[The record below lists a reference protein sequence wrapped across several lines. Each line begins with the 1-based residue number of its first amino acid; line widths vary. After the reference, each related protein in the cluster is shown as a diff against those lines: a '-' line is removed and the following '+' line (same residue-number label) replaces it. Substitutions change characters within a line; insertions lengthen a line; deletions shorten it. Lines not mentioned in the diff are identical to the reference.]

1 MIDTLV
7 GAIPR
12 QEFMLSGHNACQGC
26 GPALAVRHLIKISGS
41 EALIVIPASCWSII
55 SGVEPFRSLKTV
67 VLHCPFPSSAAIGA
81 GIKKGLEATGDTR
94 TQVIVLA
101 GDGATFDI
109 GLQGL
114 SGVAERN
121 ENIIYICYDNE
132 AYMNT
137 GTQRSSASPY
147 GSHSTTT
154 PAPKI
159 KSSPK
164 KDIMKI
170 VAAHEVPYAATA
182 NIAYPGDMLAKMRRA
197 MQIEGFRF
205 LHIFTPC
212 MQGWGSPIEF
222 TVKLARLA
230 VLTRLFPLYEVEDGE
245 RYRINYLPEEYWP
258 VETYL
263 QGQKRFSSLPEAERA
278 LLQERIDRGW
288 QALCQKAGVHPAV
301 SPPISKSGN
310 SRLL

>member
-1 MIDTLV
+1 MLHTLV
-7 GAIPR
+7 GDIPR
-12 QEFMLSGHNACQGC
+12 QEFMLSGHNGCQGC
-26 GPALAVRHLIKISGS
+26 GPALAVRHLVKVSGP
-41 EALIVIPASCWSII
+41 EAVIVIPASCWSII

-67 VLHCPFPSSAAIGA
+67 VLHCPFPAAAATGA
-81 GIKKGLEATGDTR
+81 GIKKGLEAAGDTR

-121 ENIIYICYDNE
+121 EDIIYVCYDNE

-137 GTQRSSASPY
+137 GTQRSSASPL
-147 GSHSTTT
+147 GSLSTTT

-170 VAAHEVPYAATA
+170 MAAHEIPYAATA
-182 NIAYPGDMLAKMRRA
+182 TIAYPGDLLAKMRRA
-197 MQIEGFRF
+197 MQIKGFRF

-222 TVKLARLA
+222 TVRLSRLA

-245 RYRINYLPEEYWP
+245 RYRINYLPEEYMP
-258 VETYL
+258 IQAYL
-263 QGQKRFSSLPEAERA
+263 QGQKRFSSLQAA
-278 LLQERIDRGW
+278 DLAMFQERIEREW
-288 QALCQKAGVHPAV
+288 QALCHKAGVDPAI
-301 SPPISKSGN
+301 PPPPAAARS
-310 SRLL
+310 